1 MDTLDEGKLA
11 QAERAIAAVM
21 VTEFGLD
28 LSALALDMTNFATFI
43 DSANE
48 KAPIT
53 QRGHAKQKRVDLR
66 LVGLGLVVTR
76 DGGVPVVGLD
86 APTSCQLVFRMLVA
100 FRARGCS
107 GGLGRRRGRCRVRVG
122 RPR

>member
-86 APTSCQLVFRMLVA
+86 APILVNWFLGCLLCFEPEVVA
-100 FRARGCS
+100 
-107 GGLGRRRGRCRVRVG
+107 VG
-122 RPR
+122 